1 MQPCVALP
9 LRASAAPL
17 AADMRP
23 AGAPAQHG
31 ANALFAIGEL
41 LLNTIPFVPH
51 LMGYVGFWTSAFG
64 IWGAPRA
71 CAPASSA
78 LRRPHSTLCVHLP
91 WPLPHNL
98 QFKG

>member
-9 LRASAAPL
+9 LRASAAQL
-17 AADMRP
+17 

-64 IWGAPRA
+64 IWGAP
-71 CAPASSA
+71 
-78 LRRPHSTLCVHLP
+78 
-91 WPLPHNL
+91 
-98 QFKG
+98 

>member
-1 MQPCVALP
+1 
-9 LRASAAPL
+9 
-17 AADMRP
+17 MRP

-64 IWGAPRA
+64 IWGAP
-71 CAPASSA
+71 
-78 LRRPHSTLCVHLP
+78 
-91 WPLPHNL
+91 
-98 QFKG
+98 